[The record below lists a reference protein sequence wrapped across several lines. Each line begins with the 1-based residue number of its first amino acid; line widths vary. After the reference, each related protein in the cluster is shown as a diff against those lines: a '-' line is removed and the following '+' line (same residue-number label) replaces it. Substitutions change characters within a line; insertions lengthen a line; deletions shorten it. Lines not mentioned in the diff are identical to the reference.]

1 MCCLAAALLLLGP
14 RFGIVLW
21 WILDPVRWNA
31 TFDTFVLPF
40 LGFFFLPWTVLMYVV
55 VFPGGV
61 DGFDWVW
68 LGFGLL
74 ADIFS
79 YAGGGYTNRD
89 RFMGYNSTR

>member
-1 MCCLAAALLLLGP
+1 MCCLAATLLLLGP
-14 RFGIVLW
+14 RFGIILW
-21 WILDPVRWNA
+21 WILDPVRWNV
-31 TFDTFVLPF
+31 TFDTFILPF
-40 LGFFFLPWTVLMYVV
+40 LGFIFLPWTVLMYVV

-89 RFMGYNSTR
+89 RMPGYR